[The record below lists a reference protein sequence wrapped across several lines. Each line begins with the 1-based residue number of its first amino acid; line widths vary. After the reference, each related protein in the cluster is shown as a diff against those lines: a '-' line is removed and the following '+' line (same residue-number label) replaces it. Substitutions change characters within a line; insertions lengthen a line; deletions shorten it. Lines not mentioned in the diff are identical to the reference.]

1 MLLFL
6 AIFAMGLQLGAT
18 ACAISCMPIMTPILL
33 GSASS
38 KQDGVS
44 ILIRYFSGKILA
56 YTTISSVAF
65 FGADI
70 VKKYIQDDL
79 IFTKIGAIV
88 IVALGLYTLY
98 LALFANRSCSSKCT
112 TSSKF
117 GFFGIGFFSSFSF
130 CLPVGSLIAT
140 SALSG
145 SFLISLFYGVSFG
158 LGVVIIPFLF
168 FYFFIFK
175 ITSTIVAEL
184 SKFKKE
190 IEIFSALL
198 LISFGGLIYFE
209 VIKL

>member
-1 MLLFL
+1 MLVFL
-6 AIFAMGLQLGAT
+6 AIFAMGVQLGAT

-56 YTTISSVAF
+56 YTTISSIAF

-88 IVALGLYTLY
+88 IVSVGLYSLY
-98 LALFANRSCSSKCT
+98 LALFVNRSCSSKCT

-145 SFLISLFYGVSFG
+145 SFLTSLLYGVSFG

-175 ITSTIVAEL
+175 ITSTIVTEL

-190 IEIFSALL
+190 IQIFSALL
-198 LISFGGLIYFE
+198 LILVGGLIYFE

>member
-1 MLLFL
+1 MLIFF
-6 AIFAMGLQLGAT
+6 AIFIMGLQLGAT

-33 GSASS
+33 GNASN
-38 KQDGVS
+38 KQDGIS
-44 ILIRYFSGKILA
+44 ILMQYFSGKILA
-56 YTTISSVAF
+56 YTAISSIAF

-98 LALFANRSCSSKCT
+98 IALFANRSCSSKCT
-112 TSSKF
+112 TSSKI

-145 SFLISLFYGVSFG
+145 SLLTSLLYGVSFG

-175 ITSTIVAEL
+175 ITSTIVTEL

-190 IEIFSALL
+190 IELFSALL
-198 LISFGGLIYFE
+198 LISVGGLIYFE